1 MAYNLAQFLNHPQF
15 AGAAKTFEKVRSG
28 VLLAHEDVQ
37 SVVDTIDYLG
47 ISVESESE
55 GLGVLVPHGRLSFW
69 FNDES
74 MADRLGYEDEDY
86 KRTTDDDRLQ
96 YARTILRDVGGILD
110 ADLHPGLL
118 ALTLTDGDSEIVLGY
133 AITGY
138 SFSGIDVRMIGYG
151 LTQQDLVGQ
160 LSDEYILIDR
170 EFYDAQD
177 DTLSKARFPDDLI
190 LKHWDK
196 I

>member
-1 MAYNLAQFLNHPQF
+1 MAYNLAQFLDHPQF
-15 AGAAKTFEKVRSG
+15 AGAAKTFEKIRSG
-28 VLLAHEDVQ
+28 VLLSHEDVQ
-37 SVVDTIDYLG
+37 FIVDTIDYLG
-47 ISVESESE
+47 VSAESESE

-74 MADRLGYEDEDY
+74 MADRLGYEEEDY
-86 KRTTDDDRLQ
+86 KRITDDDRLQ

-118 ALTLTDGDSEIVLGY
+118 ALTLTDGESEIVLGY

-151 LTQQDLVGQ
+151 LTEQDLVKQ
-160 LSDEYILIDR
+160 LSTEYILIDND
-170 EFYDAQD
+170 FHNDKG

-190 LKHWDK
+190 LKHWEK
-196 I
+196 S